1 MLYDWTQ
8 LGVKEIT
15 NLYLYG
21 QATTPTDLTDEFL
34 IRPKD
39 VSKTIR
45 YGANIDVDMVSYM
58 STGPGRF
65 ALGPKSEMVQAFFSA
80 VSDISWMVAGVQY
93 KKADIISHLQL
104 TANSDQ
110 ISIKQVELAD
120 TSGDHWQRSYIWN
133 SGLLKISDNATFSV
147 DSQGKRSINNYS
159 IRAFDDDFDFEGGGP
174 IAYVANAM
182 LEPQIDPWKIGRKVN
197 IHFVDTGLP
206 TRTYTA
212 SDYLTDGF
220 NSISH
225 VVSGGNSLKTLPA
238 GALS

>member
-65 ALGPKSEMVQAFFSA
+65 VLGPKSEMVQAFFSA

-110 ISIKQVELAD
+110 ISIK
-120 TSGDHWQRSYIWN
+120 
-133 SGLLKISDNATFSV
+133 
-147 DSQGKRSINNYS
+147 
-159 IRAFDDDFDFEGGGP
+159 
-174 IAYVANAM
+174 
-182 LEPQIDPWKIGRKVN
+182 
-197 IHFVDTGLP
+197 
-206 TRTYTA
+206 
-212 SDYLTDGF
+212 
-220 NSISH
+220 
-225 VVSGGNSLKTLPA
+225 
-238 GALS
+238 